1 MGIELILARFDDE
14 SDETEDPEVLQRL
27 ADAVRRIL
35 PESKRADVDVD
46 ASAQQVLVDMPG
58 GTAQIKTRYAWFPI
72 VDLDPLT
79 LRVIFELARAGD
91 MVVLADG
98 ADYSAIVVDPSQR
111 NRLPEGEE
119 WKSEGAT
126 PLCRSPEE
134 LGHLL
139 QGWYRGQTEYRER
152 AVADWTARSQSS
164 HPVVRRSDRPAARPS
179 PYRGQAVADW
189 TARSQSDDPVVRL
202 GDGPATP
209 PPGGIQYRWDPWV
222 GDHVMNGPEPEL
234 VRFHR
239 FDATANQVPE
249 HPDVLRELKE
259 VCERHRQEKKE
270 RSSRLIDD
278 EEWPPLDLRMRF
290 YSLNIW
296 PDRADFRLYELN
308 DSVAALMF
316 EIARTGDMSLI
327 LPGGVLLTDP
337 GQATRVPQTW
347 QETKTIVSCH
357 SATELKYW
365 VRHLQIDLP
374 REDWGYG
381 FNMEEP
387 VPGTCPAKPRTV
399 YIEAKP
405 KESAVKHQKK
415 VYKHKPQGPDGPRRP
430 ERGLLMAEFWQ
441 LDTPAGQRFYAYGYG
456 GEGWF
461 DYLRDFASSEE
472 RMLGSIVNF
481 ETFVQDDGQRSAIS
495 ACQVGKVEP

>member
-46 ASAQQVLVDMPG
+46 ASAQQVLVDLPG
-58 GTAQIKTRYAWFPI
+58 GTAEIKTRYAWFPI
-72 VDLDPLT
+72 VDLDSLT
-79 LRVIFELARAGD
+79 LRVIFELAKAAD

-134 LGHLL
+134 LGRLL
-139 QGWYRGQTEYRER
+139 QGWYRGQAEYRER

-179 PYRGQAVADW
+179 PYTGQPVEDW
-189 TARSQSDDPVVRL
+189 TARRQSNDPVVRL
-202 GDGPATP
+202 SDLSGVTGE
-209 PPGGIQYRWDPWV
+209 YRWDPWV
-222 GDHVMNGPEPEL
+222 NDVVLNGPKPEL

-239 FDATANQVPE
+239 FDHTASQVPK
-249 HPDVLRELKE
+249 HPDVLRELRE
-259 VCERHRQEKKE
+259 VCERHVQEKKE
-270 RSSRLIDD
+270 PSSRLIDD

-290 YSLNIW
+290 YTAKAW
-296 PDRADFRLYELN
+296 PDRLEFNLYELS

-316 EIARTGDMSLI
+316 EIACTGDMSLI
-327 LPGGVLLTDP
+327 LPGGVVLTDP
-337 GQATRVPQTW
+337 GQAARVPQTW

-365 VRHLQIDLP
+365 VRNLQLDLP

-415 VYKHKPQGPDGPRRP
+415 VYKHKPQSPDGPRRP
-430 ERGLLMAEFWQ
+430 ARGLLAAEFWQ
-441 LDTPAGQRFYAYGYG
+441 LDTPSGRRFYAYGYG
-456 GEGWF
+456 GEGWL
-461 DYLRDFASSEE
+461 DYLRDFASSEQ

-481 ETFVQDDGQRSAIS
+481 ETFVQDDGQRFAVS
-495 ACQVGKVEP
+495 ACKVGKVEL